1 MHSIKIIKTI
11 FSESLE
17 VLRKNF
23 ILPQPL
29 LLFLLIIIFIVMPV
43 SLKGAANT
51 SGIIMF
57 TALFCLFCA
66 FIAGWFSMIYRAV
79 VINDQK
85 EIPENELEPRVAREF
100 FPGVEKHFLKILSGV
115 IIYIL
120 LTFIFIN
127 IAAVVG
133 EKLIGFPQNFTQAK
147 LSVALSSWEE
157 YTAFINKLSYSDK
170 VILIRWDL
178 LIFGCI
184 GLISYLTM
192 FWGQAVVVCC
202 KNSVSAFIH
211 SFKTVLKNFPVT
223 FSIFILNWFS
233 LWFVGLLTSINV
245 KNAFLHFVGLFTILF
260 LIVYFIIM
268 NFLYFE
274 KYGKNTCSCRTDSDG
289 QDEN

>member
-1 MHSIKIIKTI
+1 MKSLTIIKTL
-11 FSESLE
+11 FAESLE

-29 LLFLLIIIFIVMPV
+29 LLFLLIVSFIVMPV
-43 SLKGAANT
+43 SLRGAGNA
-51 SGIIMF
+51 SGMIMF
-57 TALFCLFCA
+57 FALFCLFCA
-66 FIAGWFSMIYRAV
+66 FIAGWYSMIYRAV
-79 VINDQK
+79 VINDEK

-100 FPGVEKHFLKILSGV
+100 FPGVERHFLKILSGV

-120 LTFIFIN
+120 LAFIFIN
-127 IAAVVG
+127 IAAIAG
-133 EKLIGFPQNFTQAK
+133 EKLIGFPQGFTQEK

-157 YTAFINKLSYSDK
+157 YTTFINKLGYADK
-170 VILIRWDL
+170 VKLLRWDL
-178 LIFGCI
+178 LIFGCV
-184 GLISYLTM
+184 GLVTYLTM

-211 SFKTVLKNFPVT
+211 SFKTVIKNFPVT

-233 LWFVGLLTSINV
+233 LWFVGLLTSLNP
-245 KNAFLHFVGLFTILF
+245 KNAIIQFVGLFTTLF
-260 LIVYFIIM
+260 LIVYYIIM

-274 KYGKNTCSCRTDSDG
+274 KYGKNTCACRSDSDG